1 MDNGVAKEYDSC
13 GACERRVL
21 NDFQPLPYVCAS
33 CGTRTATPACGLTG
47 TVTVTDQNGM
57 ELQTKAFNT
66 FVRLVMDNENMV
78 FAVKVAAPKKATECP
93 PSPISCLSKM
103 A

>member
-1 MDNGVAKEYDSC
+1 MKNGVAAEYDMC

-21 NDFQPLPYVCAS
+21 NDSQALPYVCTS
-33 CGTRTATPACGLTG
+33 CGTRTATPACGLIG
-47 TVTVTDQNGM
+47 TVTLTDQNGM

-78 FAVKVAAPKKATECP
+78 FAAKVNAPKKATEM
-93 PSPISCLSKM
+93 PSIANLLLE
-103 A
+103 